1 MRDHEAA
8 LPRPPLSIV
17 DAALRCLILVA
28 HDAKLNSN
36 RVSPLSATEELY
48 PAGTVV
54 QLGGATLGKITMFP
68 WFISPWEAARVSL
81 EAQRLL
87 AFPFLGFTLGQGRR
101 RKGRPIE
108 AHLVDQSVV
117 GSLEPEMSA
126 TSVATGLSKT
136 RPTRKATGAIAQPIG
151 VKARSRKNVKD
162 RTARRKHGGRRK

>member
-1 MRDHEAA
+1 MRRRFPAHPCRSAA
-8 LPRPPLSIV
+8 
-17 DAALRCLILVA
+17 AALRCLILVA

-101 RKGRPIE
+101 RKSRPTE
-108 AHLVDQSVV
+108 AHLADQTVV

-126 TSVATGLSKT
+126 TSVETGLSKT

-162 RTARRKHGGRRK
+162 KTSRRKHRGRRK

>member
-1 MRDHEAA
+1 
-8 LPRPPLSIV
+8 
-17 DAALRCLILVA
+17 
-28 HDAKLNSN
+28 
-36 RVSPLSATEELY
+36 
-48 PAGTVV
+48 
-54 QLGGATLGKITMFP
+54 MFP

-101 RKGRPIE
+101 RKGRPTE

-162 RTARRKHGGRRK
+162 KTARRKHRGRRK